1 MNTDLVKK
9 KLNEHLGKEAIIQYS
24 LGRNKFET
32 YDVIIKEL
40 YNKVF
45 IVENHTNRLSF
56 SYSDIIT
63 KTIKINFK

>member
-9 KLNEHLGKEAIIQYS
+9 KLNEHLGEEAIIQYS
-24 LGRNKFET
+24 LGRNKYET

-45 IVENHTNRLSF
+45 EFNR
-56 SYSDIIT
+56 
-63 KTIKINFK
+63 TI